1 MNKYELTTN
10 TKIVLGRK
18 LFQIRALAS
27 FGNVKAGELGGY
39 IESENNLT
47 QNGNAWVRDDA
58 CVCGDAQVCGN
69 ACVCG
74 NARVYGNA
82 QVYGNAYVYGNAC
95 VCGNARVSGNSDYLT
110 VGPIGSRDATTT
122 FYRRKDGV
130 TMVVCGCF
138 YNTIEAFETRVKE
151 VYGDDK
157 HGKAY
162 QAAIALA
169 RVQVNTEP
177 VED

>member
-27 FGNVKAGELGGY
+27 FGNVKAGKLGGY

-58 CVCGDAQVCGN
+58 CVCDD
-69 ACVCG
+69 ACVS
-74 NARVYGNA
+74 GNA
-82 QVYGNAYVYGNAC
+82 QVYGNAYVCGNAC